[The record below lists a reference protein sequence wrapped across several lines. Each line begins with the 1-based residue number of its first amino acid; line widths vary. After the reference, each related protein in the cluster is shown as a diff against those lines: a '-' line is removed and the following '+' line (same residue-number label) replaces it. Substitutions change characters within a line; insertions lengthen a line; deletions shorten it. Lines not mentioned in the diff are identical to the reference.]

1 MLFSLESSR
10 ILLVYQKAGEFTSQ
24 DTQFRRELLLHWTTF
39 KLKAFVNDPAVYN
52 LDFNHNLGILIN
64 KITTSDVYKK
74 SSFKLKS

>member
-10 ILLVYQKAGEFTSQ
+10 ILLVYQKAGEFSPQ
-24 DTQFRRELLLHWTTF
+24 DTLFRRELLLPWTTF

-74 SSFKLKS
+74 SSFELKS